1 MNKLKIGTVL
11 LCLLIIF
18 SSPAVIKA
26 TVEENNGRVI
36 LIDPGHGGFD
46 GGAQSKAGTI
56 EKGINLE
63 ISEKLKI
70 KLEGEGYKVVM
81 TRDSDDGLYTKGA
94 TIREKKREDLKKRC
108 EMKKETNCDVF
119 VSIHQNMFAQSKCY
133 GAQVWYASND
143 KSSLLAKNVQ
153 DSLKEIVDNDNN
165 RVAKPAGDAYMIL
178 RDKYDG
184 ASVLVE
190 CGFLSNPEE
199 EAKLKTQEH
208 QDKLVDA
215 LVLGIN
221 RYFEGSNKINAN

>member
-1 MNKLKIGTVL
+1 MNKLKFITIC
-11 LCLLIIF
+11 LCSLIIF
-18 SSPAVIKA
+18 TVPVKA
-26 TVEENNGRVI
+26 SINEKNERII

-63 ISEKLKI
+63 ISEKLKN
-70 KLEGEGYKVVM
+70 KLESDGYKVVM
-81 TRDSDDGLYTKGA
+81 TRQGDAGLYTKGT

-133 GAQVWYASND
+133 GAQVWYAAND
-143 KSSLLAKNVQ
+143 KSSSLAKNIQ
-153 DSLKEIVDNDNN
+153 DSLKEIVDVDNK
-165 RVAKPAGDAYMIL
+165 RVAKAAGDSYLIL

-190 CGFLSNPEE
+190 CGFLSNPDE

-215 LVLGIN
+215 LSLGIS
-221 RYFEGSNKINAN
+221 RYFEGVNNINEKQ

>member
-1 MNKLKIGTVL
+1 MDKIKLSTVF

-18 SSPAVIKA
+18 TGPIKVKA
-26 TVEENNGRVI
+26 IINQNSERII

-63 ISEKLKI
+63 ISQKLKI
-70 KLEGEGYKVVM
+70 KLERDGYKVVM
-81 TRDSDDGLYTKGA
+81 TRDSDEGLYTKGT

-119 VSIHQNMFAQSKCY
+119 ISIHQNMFAQSKCY
-133 GAQVWYASND
+133 GGQVWYASNE
-143 KSSLLAKNVQ
+143 KSSLLAKNIQ
-153 DSLKEIVDNDNN
+153 GSLREIVDNGNK
-165 RVAKPAGDAYMIL
+165 REAKSAGDAYLIL

-190 CGFLSNPEE
+190 CGFLSNPDE

-208 QDKLVDA
+208 QEKLVDA
-215 LVLGIN
+215 LILGIN
-221 RYFEGSNKINAN
+221 RYFEGINSLNG